1 MMKENTVS
9 SFICLILPKLWRGVN
24 IKQIITLYLLHLLFK
39 VLRPIIRVVIL
50 HSGCNVIC
58 FNLASW
64 IWFDINST
72 PNSWLHKYIKAS
84 IWHKNILGYLSTEI
98 IWSEKLALR
107 KLFPSQSK
115 SCLQT
120 NTQAYFGAKWRL
132 LWLLSSKHFAVCRQ
146 NVYKQCTIYCTMTF
160 PF

>member
-1 MMKENTVS
+1 M
-9 SFICLILPKLWRGVN
+9 
-24 IKQIITLYLLHLLFK
+24 FK

-120 NTQAYFGAKWRL
+120 NTHILVPNGGYCGYYPLNILQCVDKMFTNSVLFTVQWHFL
-132 LWLLSSKHFAVCRQ
+132 FSVLWYNFI
-146 NVYKQCTIYCTMTF
+146 NIEIYHIGLKTG
-160 PF
+160 

>member
-1 MMKENTVS
+1 M
-9 SFICLILPKLWRGVN
+9 
-24 IKQIITLYLLHLLFK
+24 FK

-72 PNSWLHKYIKAS
+72 PNNWLHKYIKAS

-120 NTQAYFGAKWRL
+120 NTQAYFGVKWRL
-132 LWLLSSKHFAVCRQ
+132 LWLLSSKHFAVCSQ
-146 NVYKQCTIYCTMTF
+146 MFTNSVLFTVQWHFVFSVLWYNFINIEIYHVGLKTG
-160 PF
+160 

>member
-1 MMKENTVS
+1 M
-9 SFICLILPKLWRGVN
+9 
-24 IKQIITLYLLHLLFK
+24 FK

-98 IWSEKLALR
+98 IWSEKLGLR
-107 KLFPSQSK
+107 S
-115 SCLQT
+115 
-120 NTQAYFGAKWRL
+120 L
-132 LWLLSSKHFAVCRQ
+132 LWENFSLLRANHVCRQ
-146 NVYKQCTIYCTMTF
+146 ILRHILVPNGGYCGYYPLNILQCVDKMFTNSVLFTVQWHFLFSVLWYNFINIEIYHIGLKTG
-160 PF
+160 

>member
-1 MMKENTVS
+1 M
-9 SFICLILPKLWRGVN
+9 
-24 IKQIITLYLLHLLFK
+24 FK

-120 NTQAYFGAKWRL
+120 NTQAYFGAKRRL
-132 LWLLSSKHFAVCRQ
+132 MWLLSSKHFAVCRQ

-160 PF
+160 PFYCSLAQFINIEMYHIGLKTG